1 MPLVVAVWGL
11 FLGLLPVKFLLQNSK
26 VSKGLTR
33 FTFKHAAE
41 EQCEQ
46 ISLDSVCK
54 ITL

>member
-26 VSKGLTR
+26 GLTR
-33 FTFKHAAE
+33 FTFKYAAE

-46 ISLDSVCK
+46 ISLDSECK